1 VRVLG
6 IDPGHKGALAFL
18 DLDAATLVVEPM
30 PVITLDNGKTYTD
43 EGALSNLVGSLAPT
57 VAFIEDVYSSPQMGV
72 VSAFSFGE
80 GKGVLKGVLAGLGV
94 ERRYVSPAK
103 WKADLGTSSDKDHT
117 KALARRLFPRCRAIL
132 RSEGK
137 CEAALIG
144 LWGALSIRPVTIS
157 FSPAANVRSSTQG

>member
-1 VRVLG
+1 LRLLG
-6 IDPGHKGALAFL
+6 IDPGHSGALAFL
-18 DLDAATLVVEPM
+18 DLDAATLVVAAM
-30 PVITLDNGKTYTD
+30 PTVTLPNGKTYVD
-43 EGALSNLVGSLAPT
+43 EGALSNLVGSLAPSI
-57 VAFIEDVYSSPQMGV
+57 AFIEDVYSSPQMGV

-117 KALARRLFPRCRAIL
+117 KALARKLFPKCRAIL

-144 LWGALSIRPVTIS
+144 LWGALSIREVTLS
-157 FSPAANVRSSTQG
+157 FTPAANVAGK